1 MYMALK
7 IAANSTKRMRI
18 ISLLLVILILLAF
31 SGFYIYSAFIQ
42 KQQDNTT
49 DSTNKNQE
57 LNLKPATE
65 DQKNTGNQIKS
76 NNSSDTPPKP
86 VNIPNSDKKSV
97 QMNITAINQTD
108 SLLQTRVLINAVDSN
123 GQCKITIT
131 NSSNTIIEET
141 VEIQSQA
148 TISTCK
154 GFDIPM
160 SKLSK
165 GLWNIKIDY
174 TSDNYTSSVTKEY
187 TIE

>member
-1 MYMALK
+1 MALK
-7 IAANSTKRMRI
+7 IAINKTKRMRN
-18 ISLLLVILILLAF
+18 ISLFIVISILLAF
-31 SGFYIYSAFIQ
+31 LGFYIYSSFMQGQ
-42 KQQDNTT
+42 KDNSAN
-49 DSTNKNQE
+49 STNKNQE

-86 VNIPNSDKKSV
+86 VDIPNSDKKSV

-108 SLLQTRVLINAVDSN
+108 SLLQTRVLINVVDSN

-131 NSSNTIIEET
+131 NSSNIIIEET
-141 VEIQSQA
+141 VEVQSQA
-148 TISTCK
+148 SISTCK

-174 TSDNYTSSVTKEY
+174 TSDNYASSVTKEY